1 MYVLGIHFGTRYID
15 RVRNALPEIP
25 VGYVDAY
32 YEFEDRPI
40 AN

>member
-1 MYVLGIHFGTRYID
+1 MCVLGIHFGTRCID
-15 RVRNALPEIP
+15 RVRNALPDVP

-32 YEFEDRPI
+32 YEFADRPI